1 MRRSARWMPRMKSSS
16 NCARRGGKR
25 AEAQPQPPGPNQLL
39 VHLRPAAG
47 DAVEFVLAG
56 DFDHAVLVGERRI
69 DVGEQNRFL
78 SCPCFRQ
85 SIPFAIDD
93 LGMTGEGEAALLT
106 HAVRGRY
113 EDVVLGGAHLGCMF
127 PG

>member
-16 NCARRGGKR
+16 NCARRGRKR

-56 DFDHAVLVGERRI
+56 DFDHAVLVGERRV
-69 DVGEQNRFL
+69 DVREQNSFL
-78 SCPCFRQ
+78 GCSGFCERV
-85 SIPFAIDD
+85 PFAIDD
-93 LGMTGEGEAALLT
+93 LRMTGKGEAALLA
-106 HAVRGRY
+106 HAVCGRY
-113 EDVVLGGAHLGCMF
+113 EE
-127 PG
+127 